1 MRRTRLPPHSAA
13 TSTHLLL
20 ALATLLC
27 GGPWGPLGPSQH
39 TCATAQEL
47 PWFTADVTVYSV
59 SGVFYSVQHC
69 PVLLNEVLLSEE
81 HRPQRAVCDVTG
93 TGGALSASITFTSS
107 AGVRDLLQRA
117 SSSGLWDAVAAQ
129 LQPACGWG
137 ASLVAM
143 SGGAMTDLRVCTA
156 PGAFAPNSPYG
167 TTGSGTTCTA
177 SLLRPAEAC
186 ASPPPARVIKAG

>member
-81 HRPQRAVCDVTG
+81 HRWVTESWVAEWWV
-93 TGGALSASITFTSS
+93 TEREGA
-107 AGVRDLLQRA
+107 G
-117 SSSGLWDAVAAQ
+117 
-129 LQPACGWG
+129 CGC
-137 ASLVAM
+137 S
-143 SGGAMTDLRVCTA
+143 
-156 PGAFAPNSPYG
+156 
-167 TTGSGTTCTA
+167 
-177 SLLRPAEAC
+177 
-186 ASPPPARVIKAG
+186 